1 MKERVLCVRL
11 EDRAQNKLSVNGAV
25 VREKV
30 MQVCKYYAEPGS
42 EEKLASMQ
50 IRNGVKNLRS
60 GRE

>member
-1 MKERVLCVRL
+1 
-11 EDRAQNKLSVNGAV
+11 V

-30 MQVCKYYAEPGS
+30 MQVYKYYAEPGS

>member
-1 MKERVLCVRL
+1 MMERVLGVWLEVRA
-11 EDRAQNKLSVNGAV
+11 ENKLSVSGAA

-30 MQVCKYYAEPGS
+30 MQVCKYYAEPRS

-50 IRNGVKNLRS
+50 IKDGVKNLRS